1 MKLIDRFISRELIVN
16 VLFAIAVLSL
26 LLVAGNI
33 SVAGKNFPGRALLV
47 IKVLVIGDVVI
58 RNSTCDHRQFQG
70 VMEIFARD

>member
-33 SVAGKNFPGRALLV
+33 FR
-47 IKVLVIGDVVI
+47 
-58 RNSTCDHRQFQG
+58 RW
-70 VMEIFARD
+70 